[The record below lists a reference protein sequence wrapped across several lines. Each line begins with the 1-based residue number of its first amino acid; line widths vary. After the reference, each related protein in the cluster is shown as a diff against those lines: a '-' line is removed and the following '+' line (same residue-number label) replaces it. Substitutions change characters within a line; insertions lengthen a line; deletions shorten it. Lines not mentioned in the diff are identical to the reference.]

1 MVKDYINVRED
12 IFYVITINTLSGKV
26 LCDLAIETVKR

>member
-12 IFYVITINTLSGKV
+12 IFCVIPINTLNGKV
-26 LCDLAIETVKR
+26 LCDLAI